1 MDTTNATND
10 YVISTYT
17 LDSEPDLSDVELYL
31 VLSDIQITEQE
42 VLDQFQILNI
52 TK

>member
-10 YVISTYT
+10 YFIYTYA
-17 LDSEPDLSDVELYL
+17 LDFEPDLSDVELYFG
-31 VLSDIQITEQE
+31 LSDIQITEQE
-42 VLDQFQILNI
+42 VLHQFQILNI

>member
-42 VLDQFQILNI
+42 VLDQFRILNI

>member
-1 MDTTNATND
+1 METTNATND